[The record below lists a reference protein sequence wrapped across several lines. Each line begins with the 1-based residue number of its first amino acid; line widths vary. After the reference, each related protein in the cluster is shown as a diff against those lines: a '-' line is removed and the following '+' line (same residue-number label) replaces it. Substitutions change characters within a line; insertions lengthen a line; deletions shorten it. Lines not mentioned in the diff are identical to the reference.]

1 MSETKILGDYLD
13 EPALA
18 KELGRST
25 RTIARWRAKRK
36 GPAPTF
42 IGRAPVYRIDA
53 VRNWLKAKE
62 QPMPRARTRNLALP
76 GRRREWSS

>member
-42 IGRAPVYRIDA
+42 IGRAPVYRIGRSSQLAKGKRAADA
-53 VRNWLKAKE
+53 A
-62 QPMPRARTRNLALP
+62 RAHA
-76 GRRREWSS
+76 